1 MACRPQS
8 NPSSISSDGVP
19 PELLVL
25 GLRRLPGAPVRYTG
39 LTSRRREAAGVD
51 RLNDLVARSTRSSV
65 WPDFASTPCCPFAF
79 SLVLATFQKNKI
91 VT

>member
-25 GLRRLPGAPVRYTG
+25 SLRRLPGVPVRYTG
-39 LTSRRREAAGVD
+39 LTGRRREAAGAD
-51 RLNDLVARSTRSSV
+51 RFDDLAARSS
-65 WPDFASTPCCPFAF
+65 AF
-79 SLVLATFQKNKI
+79 ECVGTN
-91 VT
+91 